1 LRTISSARAVA
12 GAPAT
17 SIARIVVRPY
27 LFIFGLMAL
36 ADQGTL
42 VAGYMTGAQVVSP
55 ATCASRME
63 LVI

>member
-1 LRTISSARAVA
+1 
-12 GAPAT
+12 
-17 SIARIVVRPY
+17 
-27 LFIFGLMAL
+27 MAL